1 MTTQPFSTPGLAYL
15 PAAHPVGRTSTLM
28 TRTLAIGFISVL
40 GLSACAKGPVA
51 QTADGE
57 FAIGVGA
64 IPGSPGY
71 DNVVRGMEM
80 AMERLNEV
88 GTLRFSIRLPE
99 KGSVSAVQV
108 AEQLRDDR
116 TVLGV
121 VGHPESGKTL
131 EAIPVY
137 EDAQHGG
144 KNAVVAIS
152 PTASSPRLS
161 GMSPWFFRVAP
172 SDDEAARDVA
182 RWVVDTLRATR
193 AAIIYRNDSY
203 GRDWS
208 TTFTSTFEKHGG
220 TVISRD
226 PYLTG
231 ITEWDAYA
239 QLLARLKPDVLL
251 FPGDA
256 GDAVQMLE
264 ALKEAGVTIP
274 FIGGDGTEGMRDSS
288 IADGARYVAFFRPE
302 RVTTEEGKTFVRRYN
317 TKYHQEPDMFAAMS
331 YDAALAIGNVIRNGA
346 RTRKAV
352 QQGLEKLGQNGSA
365 AVEGAVGMISFA
377 TNHDINGR
385 SVVVT
390 HIGRPWGSSR

>member
-1 MTTQPFSTPGLAYL
+1 MTNQL
-15 PAAHPVGRTSTLM
+15 PSIFRPSY
-28 TRTLAIGFISVL
+28 TLATSLTVNSIAKFPFHHTLVFISAL
-40 GLSACAKGPVA
+40 GFSACAKGPA
-51 QTADGE
+51 PQSADGQ

-64 IPGSPGY
+64 IPGTPGY

-80 AMERLNEV
+80 AVERLNEV
-88 GTLRFSIRLPE
+88 GTLRFSLRLPVT
-99 KGSVSAVQV
+99 GSVSAIQV

-116 TVLGV
+116 SVLGV

-137 EDAQHGG
+137 EDAQHKG
-144 KNAVVAIS
+144 KNAVAAIS

-182 RWVVDTLRATR
+182 RWVFDTLNATR

-208 TTFTSTFEKHGG
+208 TTFTSTFEKSGG

-256 GDAVQMLE
+256 DDAVQMLE
-264 ALKEAGVTIP
+264 ALRTANVSIP

-288 IADGARYVAFFRPE
+288 VAEGARYVAFFRPE
-302 RVTTEEGKTFVRRYN
+302 RVTTEEGKTFVRRYKE
-317 TKYHQEPDMFAAMS
+317 KYRQDPDMFAAMS
-331 YDAALAIGNVIRNGA
+331 YDAALAIGNTIRNGA

-352 QQGLEKLGQNGSA
+352 QQSLEKLGSGDSP
-365 AVEGAVGMISFA
+365 AVEGAGGMISFEA
-377 TNHDINGR
+377 DHDISGR

-390 HIGRPWGSSR
+390 QISRSGRSLR